1 MSVRMKI
8 RHLHVLSI
16 SVVLSMEGNDRNND
30 NTILY
35 STSDL
40 LILIRI
46 TVIVNIKFLFQKR
59 VNFI

>member
-16 SVVLSMEGNDRNND
+16 SVVLSMEGTDRNND

-46 TVIVNIKFLFQKR
+46 TVIVNLKFLFQKR